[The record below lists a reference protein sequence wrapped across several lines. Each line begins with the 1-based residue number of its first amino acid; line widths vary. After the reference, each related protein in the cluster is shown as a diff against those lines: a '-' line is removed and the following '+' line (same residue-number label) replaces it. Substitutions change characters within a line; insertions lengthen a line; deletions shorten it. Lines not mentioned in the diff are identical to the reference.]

1 MMTNVFI
8 TMKWGWLNM
17 PKIIVRTSFRK
28 AATIAKLH
36 AVSNDGLTIMGQQAL
51 GDTTQHVPKDQ
62 GFLQDSG
69 ITNSDDR
76 AHDLTYIMRWDEP
89 YSRYLWN
96 GEVMHGNPTERTYGP
111 DKLSFTSALARA
123 EWAKYAKEV
132 YGDQWKQVYQR
143 AVKELMRR

>member
-1 MMTNVFI
+1 
-8 TMKWGWLNM
+8 M
-17 PKIIVRTSFRK
+17 PKITARMTFHK
-28 AATIAKLH
+28 AATLARLR
-36 AVSNDGLTIMGQQAL
+36 AASNDGLTVMGQQAL

-62 GFLQDSG
+62 GFLQNSG

-76 AHDLTYIMRWDEP
+76 AHDLKYEMRWEEP

-111 DKLSFTSALARA
+111 EKLSFTSTLARA

-132 YGDQWKQVYQR
+132 YGAQWKQVYQR
-143 AVKELMRR
+143 AVRELIR